1 MIGFTVLA
9 FQVVIWK
16 GQDISVDIVSETEEG
31 SNEVTISV
39 RNTAGSTLL
48 FYESDEMTGKIEYLS
63 EDGWVEYCDLSYT
76 SGNASAVSK
85 LYGDGFAELEPGENW
100 QVTVPADKVAGMK
113 NGTYRIKMTYITEKR
128 YNKYLDEQSKSII
141 DESESESSDIS
152 FDESVEEVID
162 VSEESNEI
170 TLENAFDSFIQP
182 IFGNDNE
189 ADIDVS
195 FEEEYTAEAESEVFI
210 KTFEYES
217 AEDFVSEISFEE
229 RIIGTSGEDTESEAV
244 SEAE

>member
-1 MIGFTVLA
+1 MA
-9 FQVVIWK
+9 FQVVLWK

-85 LYGDGFAELEPGENW
+85 LYGETFAELEPGENW

-128 YNKYLDEQSKSII
+128 YNKYLNEQSESTNDESEEESLDISI
-141 DESESESSDIS
+141 DESAEDIS
-152 FDESVEEVID
+152 ND
-162 VSEESNEI
+162 SEESNEI
-170 TLENAFDSFIQP
+170 TSENTIDNIIQP
-182 IFGNDNE
+182 IIGTDNVDNDE
-189 ADIDVS
+189 VS
-195 FEEEYTAEAESEVFI
+195 FVEEYIAEAYNRACRVAAMMIEKE
-210 KTFEYES
+210 KTK
-217 AEDFVSEISFEE
+217 
-229 RIIGTSGEDTESEAV
+229 
-244 SEAE
+244 

>member
-1 MIGFTVLA
+1 MA
-9 FQVVIWK
+9 FQVVLWK

-85 LYGDGFAELEPGENW
+85 LYGETFAELEPGENW

-128 YNKYLDEQSKSII
+128 YNKYLNEQSESTNDESEEESLDISI
-141 DESESESSDIS
+141 DESAEDIS
-152 FDESVEEVID
+152 ND
-162 VSEESNEI
+162 SEESNEI
-170 TLENAFDSFIQP
+170 TSENTIDNIIQP
-182 IFGNDNE
+182 IIGTDNVDNDE
-189 ADIDVS
+189 VS
-195 FEEEYTAEAESEVFI
+195 FVEEYIAEAESEVFI

-217 AEDFVSEISFEE
+217 AEDFVSEISFEKRTIDNADE
-229 RIIGTSGEDTESEAV
+229 KIESEIV
-244 SEAE
+244 SKEE

>member
-1 MIGFTVLA
+1 MA
-9 FQVVIWK
+9 FQVVLWK

-85 LYGDGFAELEPGENW
+85 LYGETFAELEPGENW

-128 YNKYLDEQSKSII
+128 YNKYLDEQSESTNDESEEESLDISI
-141 DESESESSDIS
+141 DESAEDIGN
-152 FDESVEEVID
+152 D
-162 VSEESNEI
+162 SEESNEI
-170 TLENAFDSFIQP
+170 TSENTIDNIIQP
-182 IFGNDNE
+182 IIGTDNVDNDE
-189 ADIDVS
+189 VS
-195 FEEEYTAEAESEVFI
+195 FVEEYIAEAESEVFLQ
-210 KTFEYES
+210 TFEYES
-217 AEDFVSEISFEE
+217 AEDFVSEISFEKRTIDNADE
-229 RIIGTSGEDTESEAV
+229 IIESEII
-244 SEAE
+244 SKEE

>member
-1 MIGFTVLA
+1 MA
-9 FQVVIWK
+9 FQVVLWK

-85 LYGDGFAELEPGENW
+85 LYGETFAELEPGENW

-128 YNKYLDEQSKSII
+128 YNKYLDEQSESTNDESEEESLDISI
-141 DESESESSDIS
+141 DESAEDIGN
-152 FDESVEEVID
+152 D
-162 VSEESNEI
+162 SEESNEI
-170 TLENAFDSFIQP
+170 TSENTIDNIIQP
-182 IFGNDNE
+182 IIGTDNVDNDE
-189 ADIDVS
+189 VS
-195 FEEEYTAEAESEVFI
+195 FVEEYIAEAESEVFI

-217 AEDFVSEISFEE
+217 AEDFVSEISFEKRTIDNADE
-229 RIIGTSGEDTESEAV
+229 IIESEII
-244 SEAE
+244 SKEE

>member
-1 MIGFTVLA
+1 MA
-9 FQVVIWK
+9 FQVVLWK

-85 LYGDGFAELEPGENW
+85 LYGETFAELEPGENW

-128 YNKYLDEQSKSII
+128 YNKYLDEQSESTNDESEEESLDISI
-141 DESESESSDIS
+141 DESAEDIGN
-152 FDESVEEVID
+152 D
-162 VSEESNEI
+162 SEESNEI
-170 TLENAFDSFIQP
+170 TSENTIDNIIQP
-182 IFGNDNE
+182 IIGTDNVDNDE
-189 ADIDVS
+189 VS
-195 FEEEYTAEAESEVFI
+195 FVEEYIAEAESEVFI

-217 AEDFVSEISFEE
+217 AEDFVSEISFEKRTVDNADE
-229 RIIGTSGEDTESEAV
+229 KIESEIV
-244 SEAE
+244 SKEE

>member
-1 MIGFTVLA
+1 MA
-9 FQVVIWK
+9 FQVVLWK

-85 LYGDGFAELEPGENW
+85 LYGETFAELEPGENW

-128 YNKYLDEQSKSII
+128 YNKYLDEQSESTNDESEEESLDISI
-141 DESESESSDIS
+141 DESAEDIGN
-152 FDESVEEVID
+152 D
-162 VSEESNEI
+162 SEESNEI
-170 TLENAFDSFIQP
+170 TSENTIDNIIQP
-182 IFGNDNE
+182 IIGTDNVDNDE
-189 ADIDVS
+189 VS
-195 FEEEYTAEAESEVFI
+195 FVEEYIAEAESEVFI

-217 AEDFVSEISFEE
+217 AEDFVSEISFEKRTVDNADE
-229 RIIGTSGEDTESEAV
+229 KIESEIV
-244 SEAE
+244 SKKE

>member
-1 MIGFTVLA
+1 LA
-9 FQVVIWK
+9 FQVVLWK

-85 LYGDGFAELEPGENW
+85 LYGETFAELEPGENW

-128 YNKYLDEQSKSII
+128 YNKYLDEQSESTNDESEEESLDISI
-141 DESESESSDIS
+141 DESAEDIGN
-152 FDESVEEVID
+152 D
-162 VSEESNEI
+162 SEESNEI
-170 TLENAFDSFIQP
+170 TSENTIDNIIQP
-182 IFGNDNE
+182 IIGTDNVDNDE
-189 ADIDVS
+189 VS
-195 FEEEYTAEAESEVFI
+195 FVEEYIAEAESEVFI

-217 AEDFVSEISFEE
+217 AEDFVSEISFEKRTIDNADE
-229 RIIGTSGEDTESEAV
+229 KIESEIV
-244 SEAE
+244 SKKE